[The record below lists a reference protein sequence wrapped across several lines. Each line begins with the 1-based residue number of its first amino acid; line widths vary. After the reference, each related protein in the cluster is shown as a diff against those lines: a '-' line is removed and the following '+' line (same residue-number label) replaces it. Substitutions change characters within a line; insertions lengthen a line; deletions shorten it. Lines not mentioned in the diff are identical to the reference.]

1 MAAGRSIGGPG
12 HSMSAD
18 DALGRCDV
26 RQPRDETSRSIQ
38 LLQTLRTP
46 ARLLN
51 PERVSGHL
59 ISRMMR
65 VRQRCFVDLKP
76 GEKNSILLVG
86 DGRSGTTWVS
96 NIINYNNEF
105 RYMFEPFHPHFVDAS
120 RGFQMFQYLRP
131 SSDARYFLNT
141 ARAVITGQ
149 FRHERVD
156 QYNRRLLCTKRLI
169 KDIFAHLFLKWLKVH
184 FPHTRIILLLRH
196 PCAIAVS
203 KEKLRQ
209 NMWMDEP
216 EKFLA
221 QRELLEDFLHPF
233 KDEIKAAKSYFEKQ
247 IINWCI
253 IHHIVLKQFKEGEIH
268 LAFYENFCARPEE
281 EIRRLFSFLGKDFQG
296 IPTEVLKRPS
306 QMSRKESA
314 INTGG
319 SLIDE
324 WRKEVGDEKVKRA
337 HQILKAFQLESIYP
351 DGNSLPDV
359 AGTHCLLR
367 RN

>member
-1 MAAGRSIGGPG
+1 
-12 HSMSAD
+12 MSSEG
-18 DALGRCDV
+18 ALGSGDV
-26 RQPRDETSRSIQ
+26 RQPGDETSRSSQ
-38 LLQTLRTP
+38 LFQTLRTP
-46 ARLLN
+46 ARLLDL
-51 PERVSGHL
+51 ERAGGPL
-59 ISRMMR
+59 ISCLMR
-65 VRQRCFVDLKP
+65 VRQCCFIDLKAD
-76 GEKNSILLVG
+76 EKNSILLVG

-105 RYMFEPFHPHFVDAS
+105 RYMFEPFHPHFVEAS
-120 RGFQMFQYLRP
+120 QGFRMFQYLRP
-131 SSDARYFLNT
+131 TSDARYFLNT
-141 ARAVITGQ
+141 ARAIITGR

-184 FPHTRIILLLRH
+184 FPDTRIILLLRH

-216 EKFLA
+216 EKFLS

-233 KDEIKAAKSYFEKQ
+233 KGEIKAARSYFEKQ
-247 IINWCI
+247 IINWSI
-253 IHHIVLKQFKEGEIH
+253 IHYIVLKQFTKGEIH

-281 EIRRLFSFLGKDFQG
+281 EIRRLFSFLGKDYQG
-296 IPTEVLKRPS
+296 IPIEVLKTPS

-319 SLIDE
+319 SLTDE
-324 WRKEVGDEKVKRA
+324 WRRDVGDEKVKRA
-337 HQILKAFQLESIYP
+337 NQILNVFQLDSIYP
-351 DGNSLPDV
+351 DGNSMPDV
-359 AGTHCLLR
+359 IGTYRLLR
-367 RN
+367 KN